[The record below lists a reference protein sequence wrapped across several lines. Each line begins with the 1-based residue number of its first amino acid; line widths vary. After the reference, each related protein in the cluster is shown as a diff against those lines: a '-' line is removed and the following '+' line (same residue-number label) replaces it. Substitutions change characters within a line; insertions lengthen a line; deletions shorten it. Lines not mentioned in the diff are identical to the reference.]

1 MQERYLGDIHD
12 FFKFIFLKFLSRNL
26 EIKIGLN
33 WYLVDPYK
41 IGVDEVKKNDGEKR
55 NFLSDSTIRKYDE
68 NIAEEFDKFKNKELR
83 KINAF
88 TQNTHLKSYINFFN
102 EFIDVNDRENW
113 VKRSLIHHKS
123 ESIIFL
129 DPDNGFSFKNRGK
142 SSLKYIFPGECK
154 KYLSNNK
161 VIIFTQFQSFRKN
174 TLTHVNDILK
184 NLNDCELKTNISVV
198 RNRTSPNTFFFTIK
212 PSNSELNIEEI
223 LKKYVR
229 KFPKTELISST

>member
-55 NFLSDSTIRKYDE
+55 NFLLDSTIRKYDE
-68 NIAEEFDKFKNKELR
+68 HIAEEFDKFKNKELR

-129 DPDNGFSFKNRGK
+129 DQR
-142 SSLKYIFPGECK
+142 
-154 KYLSNNK
+154 
-161 VIIFTQFQSFRKN
+161 
-174 TLTHVNDILK
+174 
-184 NLNDCELKTNISVV
+184 
-198 RNRTSPNTFFFTIK
+198 
-212 PSNSELNIEEI
+212 
-223 LKKYVR
+223 
-229 KFPKTELISST
+229 